1 MHKTARQKFLM
12 ELLMK
17 EGQADIHFLVEK
29 LQVSAD
35 TVRRDL
41 SELEKKGLAQKN
53 HGGAVALNLSVM
65 SRTERSALIP
75 DIKLKLG
82 RFVAEKIPDGSTI
95 FLDAG
100 STLLGIATFLTGPM
114 KVITSSLDI
123 AYHLSDKPEIELI
136 LLGGTWDTQQRLFS
150 GGATLMLLENYRA
163 DIAILGACALHAKFG
178 LTAGQEGDAEI
189 KRAMLAASNEHW
201 LVADHMK
208 LNRCEPYQVAPLS
221 EINQLFLNSPWSE
234 FEDTGTTQVNIT
246 SPL

>member
-17 EGQADIHFLVEK
+17 DGQASINSLVEK

-41 SELEKKGLAQKN
+41 AELEKKGLAQKN
-53 HGGAVALNLSVM
+53 HGGAVALNLSAM

-75 DIKLKLG
+75 EVKLSIG
-82 RFVAEKIPDGSTI
+82 RAVVEKIPSGSTI

-100 STLLGIATFLTGPM
+100 STLFGIATLLSGPM
-114 KVITSSLDI
+114 TVITSSLDI

-136 LLGGTWDTQQRLFS
+136 LLGGKWDARQRLFS
-150 GGATLMLLENYRA
+150 GGATLALLEKYRA
-163 DIAILGACALHAKFG
+163 DIAILGACALHARFG
-178 LTAGQEGDAEI
+178 LTAGQEGDAGI

-221 EINQLFLNSPWSE
+221 EIHQLFLNSPWSE
-234 FEDTGTTQVNIT
+234 FEDTGSTQVNIT
-246 SPL
+246 NPL

>member
-1 MHKTARQKFLM
+1 MHKTARQQFLM

-17 EGQADIHFLVEK
+17 EGQASINVLVEK

-41 SELEKKGLAQKN
+41 AELEKKGMAQKN

-65 SRTERSALIP
+65 NRNERSALIP
-75 DIKLKLG
+75 EIKLNIG
-82 RFVAEKIPDGSTI
+82 RLVAEKIPNGSTI

-100 STLLGIATFLTGPM
+100 STLLGVATKLTGPM
-114 KVITSSLDI
+114 TVITTSLDI
-123 AYHLSDKPEIELI
+123 AYHLSDKPGIELI
-136 LLGGTWDTQQRLFS
+136 LLGGKWDMQQRLFS
-150 GGATLMLLENYRA
+150 GGATLMLLEKYRA

-178 LTAGQEGDAEI
+178 LTAGQEDDADV

-221 EINQLFLNSPWSE
+221 EIDQLFLNAPWSE
-234 FEDTGTTQVNIT
+234 FENTGATQINIT
-246 SPL
+246 NP

>member
-1 MHKTARQKFLM
+1 MHKTARQQFLM

-17 EGQADIHFLVEK
+17 EGQASINSLVEK

-41 SELEKKGLAQKN
+41 ADLEKKGMAQKN

-65 SRTERSALIP
+65 NRNERSALIP
-75 DIKLKLG
+75 EIKLNIG
-82 RFVAEKIPDGSTI
+82 RLVAEKIPHGSTI

-100 STLLGIATFLTGPM
+100 STLLGVATKLTGPM
-114 KVITSSLDI
+114 TVITTSLDI
-123 AYHLSDKPEIELI
+123 AYHLSDKPDIELI
-136 LLGGTWDTQQRLFS
+136 LLGGKWDMQQRLFS
-150 GGATLMLLENYRA
+150 GGATLMLLEKYRA
-163 DIAILGACALHAKFG
+163 DIAILGACALHTKFG
-178 LTAGQEGDAEI
+178 LTAGQEDDADV

-221 EINQLFLNSPWSE
+221 EIDRLFLNAPWSE
-234 FEDTGTTQVNIT
+234 FENTGSTQINIT
-246 SPL
+246 NP